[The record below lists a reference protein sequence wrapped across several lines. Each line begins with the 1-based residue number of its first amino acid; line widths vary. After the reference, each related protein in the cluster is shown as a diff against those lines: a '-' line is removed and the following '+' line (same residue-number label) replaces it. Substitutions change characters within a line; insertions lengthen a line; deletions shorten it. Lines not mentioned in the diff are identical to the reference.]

1 MTNELFGATVMRGTV
16 VTIEEDGKCRVRG
29 IDQPGI
35 QTLPLPVMAGQKI
48 EKGST
53 VLYCEFADGQGAIFM
68 PI

>member
-1 MTNELFGATVMRGTV
+1 MKDLFGTTVMRGKV
-16 VTIEEDGKCRVRG
+16 VSVDDEGKCVVLG

-35 QTLPLPVMAGQKI
+35 TTMPLPVMAGQKI

-53 VLYCEFADGQGAIFM
+53 VIYCEFANGQGAVFM